1 MELRG
6 AVVGA
11 ECTVS
16 AMRSLALLRCSV
28 FECTDAK
35 QETRIKGDAS
45 TRAVIVAA
53 AVFCFEC
60 VDAKQE
66 ARIKSDASMRSLA
79 TLWRSVLCDPTPI
92 KRCKAKSDAVWTALV
107 SLGAF

>member
-45 TRAVIVAA
+45 TRASVAAHHALLPRGARHQRRVGTAA
-53 AVFCFEC
+53 AVG
-60 VDAKQE
+60 V
-66 ARIKSDASMRSLA
+66 R
-79 TLWRSVLCDPTPI
+79 
-92 KRCKAKSDAVWTALV
+92 ALIT
-107 SLGAF
+107 